1 MQYLTACY
9 GQQGEEDPSLLL
21 SQFQCRETPVCLAY
35 LACGRAQGKDDP
47 GEEPLGG
54 LRLWCRQFPWTR
66 AVRRPERW
74 LERAEGELVDRVGR
88 PAGGAFCHTL
98 LLAIGGNLLLL
109 GGGQPVYLVNTAY
122 GRGCAELLQ
131 PGFRGSL
138 EAGAGILLATPAFAE
153 NLQLDLLGKSL
164 CPAQLRE
171 EAQAERRLRE
181 LAEQGGG
188 GGAACRAGGRPL
200 PAGRAAI
207 LLVMRHVP
215 FGSGKGSF
223 CNGFPW

>member
-9 GQQGEEDPSLLL
+9 GQQGEEGSSLLL

-35 LACGRAQGKDDP
+35 LACGRAHGENDS
-47 GEEPLGG
+47 GEEPVGG
-54 LRLWCRQFPWTR
+54 LRLWCRQFPWMR

-88 PAGGAFCHTL
+88 PGGGVFCHTL

-122 GRGCAELLQ
+122 GRGCAELLR

-138 EAGAGILLATPAFAE
+138 ETGAGILLATPAFAE
-153 NLQLDLLGKSL
+153 NLRLDLLGKSL

-171 EAQAERRLRE
+171 EARAERRLRE

-188 GGAACRAGGRPL
+188 GGTACRAGGQPL
-200 PAGRAAI
+200 PAERAAI
-207 LLVMRHVP
+207 LLVTRH
-215 FGSGKGSF
+215 
-223 CNGFPW
+223 